1 MTGWNADN
9 AAGPAGAGAVTVLD
23 GSSFCLTASNGDMLS
38 GSPHGAFFH
47 DTRYISEW
55 NITVDDAPLE
65 ALAATALEP
74 FQALFIGRVRGHV
87 GSADPPLLIE
97 RERIIGAGLTE
108 TITIENHLAVP
119 NNFRLALTVNADFA
133 DLFDVKDGRAAS
145 PGPRQ
150 VRMEGDSLLVECE
163 GAGRRHGLAVRAP
176 GATLE
181 AHRLILT
188 PTIPAHGKWTQS
200 FTATPYLDGQ
210 ALISTA
216 AYGTAEVS
224 AEARKR
230 LSSWRMSMPI
240 PNLGDASVQNTI
252 LRSQEDLGSLRIFD
266 PGHPDR
272 VVAAAG
278 APWFM
283 ALFGRDSLLSSL
295 MSLLLD
301 PSLALGTL
309 QTLADHQGKEVNPA
323 TEEEPGRILHEVRL
337 GTSTESV
344 LGGRSIYYGTADATP
359 LFVTILS
366 ELGRWGL
373 ETDAVRALVPA
384 ADRALAWIENYGDRD
399 GDGFVEYQRQTE
411 HGLINQGWKDSW
423 DGINFADG
431 SLARGPIALCE
442 VQAYTYGA
450 YVGRALMAVADND
463 RKTADLW
470 TAKAIRLKEAFN
482 ERFWLPDR
490 GYFAIALDGD
500 KKPVDAL
507 ASNMGHCLWMGIVD
521 TDKAAQVAE
530 RLMSPEMF
538 TGWGIRTLAS
548 TMGAYNPLS
557 YHNGSVWPHDSTLV
571 AHGLMRYG
579 FIEEAQRIAYGLFE
593 AAEHFGG
600 RLPELFCGLDRARF
614 PHPVPY
620 PAACSPQAWAAA
632 APIHLI
638 RMLMRFDPALPWNE
652 LWLAPELPKGFGQF
666 KVDNVPF
673 AGNRLAINIRQDS
686 VTVDGLPDSI
696 RLRLEARP
704 ALRDLLNLRKYPAHR
719 LHQ

>member
-23 GSSFCLTASNGDMLS
+23 GSSFCLTASNGDMLP

-47 DTRYISEW
+47 DTRYITGW
-55 NITVDDAPLE
+55 NIRVDDLPLE

-74 FQALFIGRVRGHV
+74 FRALFIGRVGGHA
-87 GSADPPLLIE
+87 GSGDTPLLIE
-97 RERIIGAGLTE
+97 RERTIGAGLTE

-119 NNFRLALTVNADFA
+119 NSFTLVLTVAADFA
-133 DLFDVKDGRAAS
+133 DLFEVKDGRTPS
-145 PGPRQ
+145 PSQQTRRTQ
-150 VRMEGDSLLVECE
+150 GDALVLESE
-163 GAGRRHGLAVRAP
+163 GAGRRYGLTVHAP
-176 GATLE
+176 GATFGDHELVF
-181 AHRLILT
+181 RSI
-188 PTIPAHGKWTQS
+188 IPPHGKWTQT

-210 ALISTA
+210 EVISNA
-216 AYGTAEVS
+216 IYGTAGVS
-224 AEARKR
+224 AGARQR

-240 PNLGDASVQNTI
+240 ANLGDASVQNTI

-266 PGHPDR
+266 PDHPER
-272 VVAAAG
+272 IVAAAG

-309 QTLADHQGKEVNPA
+309 QTLADHQGKEVNPV

-359 LFVTILS
+359 LFVSILG
-366 ELGRWGL
+366 ELGRWGV
-373 ETDAVRALVPA
+373 ESAAVHDLLPA

-431 SLARGPIALCE
+431 SLAQGPIALCE

-450 YVGRALMAVADND
+450 YIGRALMALHDGDTAA
-463 RKTADLW
+463 ADLW
-470 TAKAIRLKEAFN
+470 TAKAVRLKEAFN

-500 KKPVDAL
+500 KRPVDAL

-530 RLMSPEMF
+530 RLMSREMF

-557 YHNGSVWPHDSTLV
+557 YHNGSVWPHDSTLA

-614 PHPVPY
+614 PHPLPY

-638 RMLMRFDPALPWNE
+638 RMLMRFDPAIPWNE
-652 LWLAPELPKGFGQF
+652 LWLAPELPQGFGQF
-666 KVDNVPF
+666 RVDNVPF
-673 AGNRLAINIRQDS
+673 AGSRLVINITQQS
-686 VTVDGLPDSI
+686 ITGEGLPESTK
-696 RLRLEARP
+696 LRCEVRP
-704 ALRDLLNLRKYPAHR
+704 ALQELLNLTRTK
-719 LHQ
+719 

>member
-1 MTGWNADN
+1 
-9 AAGPAGAGAVTVLD
+9 
-23 GSSFCLTASNGDMLS
+23 
-38 GSPHGAFFH
+38 
-47 DTRYISEW
+47 
-55 NITVDDAPLE
+55 
-65 ALAATALEP
+65 
-74 FQALFIGRVRGHV
+74 
-87 GSADPPLLIE
+87 
-97 RERIIGAGLTE
+97 
-108 TITIENHLAVP
+108 
-119 NNFRLALTVNADFA
+119 
-133 DLFDVKDGRAAS
+133 
-145 PGPRQ
+145 
-150 VRMEGDSLLVECE
+150 
-163 GAGRRHGLAVRAP
+163 
-176 GATLE
+176 
-181 AHRLILT
+181 
-188 PTIPAHGKWTQS
+188 
-200 FTATPYLDGQ
+200 
-210 ALISTA
+210 
-216 AYGTAEVS
+216 
-224 AEARKR
+224 
-230 LSSWRMSMPI
+230 MPI
-240 PNLGDASVQNTI
+240 PNLGDAAVQDTI

-266 PGHPDR
+266 PDHPDR
-272 VVAAAG
+272 IVAAAG

-309 QTLADHQGKEVNPA
+309 QTLADHQGKEVNPS

-359 LFVTILS
+359 LFVAILS

-373 ETDAVRALVPA
+373 ETDAVHALLPA

-431 SLARGPIALCE
+431 SIAQGPIALCE

-450 YVGRALMAVADND
+450 YVGRALMALGDGD
-463 RKTADLW
+463 TETADRW
-470 TAKAIRLKEAFN
+470 TAKAARLKEAFN

-530 RLMSPEMF
+530 HLMSPEMF

-548 TMGAYNPLS
+548 SMGAYNPLS
-557 YHNGSVWPHDSTLV
+557 YHNGSVWPHDSALA

-579 FIEEAQRIAYGLFE
+579 FIDEAQRIAYGLFE
-593 AAEHFGG
+593 AADHFGG
-600 RLPELFCGLDRARF
+600 RLPELFCGLDRARY
-614 PHPVPY
+614 PKPVPY

-638 RMLMRFDPALPWNE
+638 RMLMRFDPAVPWNE
-652 LWLAPELPKGFGQF
+652 LWLAPELPR
-666 KVDNVPF
+666 VSDSSVWTMS
-673 AGNRLAINIRQDS
+673 RL
-686 VTVDGLPDSI
+686 P
-696 RLRLEARP
+696 ARGSP
-704 ALRDLLNLRKYPAHR
+704 STSPRTR
-719 LHQ
+719 

>member
-1 MTGWNADN
+1 MSGWNTDN
-9 AAGPAGAGAVTVLD
+9 AAGPAGAGAVTILD
-23 GSSFCLTASNGDMLS
+23 GSSFCITAPNGDMIP

-47 DTRYISEW
+47 DTRYIAAW
-55 NITVDDAPLE
+55 NLSVDDFRLE
-65 ALAATALEP
+65 ALASTAKDP
-74 FQALFIGRVRGHV
+74 FRAVFVCRVCGPV
-87 GSADPPLLIE
+87 GTADIPLLIE
-97 RERIIGAGLTE
+97 RERTIGAGLTE
-108 TITIENHLAVP
+108 TITVENHLAVP
-119 NNFRLALTVNADFA
+119 KDCRLALTVTADFA
-133 DLFDVKDGRAAS
+133 DLFEVKDGRPAS
-145 PGPRQ
+145 SGKQ
-150 VRMEGDSLLVECE
+150 HVHIEGDTLLLECG
-163 GAGRRHGLAVRAP
+163 GAGRRYGLAIRAE
-176 GATLE
+176 GAVFE
-181 AHRLILT
+181 GGRLILS
-188 PTIPAHGKWTQS
+188 PTIPAQGMWTGTVS
-200 FTATPYLDGQ
+200 AMPYLNGQ
-210 ALISTA
+210 EVISA
-216 AYGTAEVS
+216 GAYGTQGDWS
-224 AEARKR
+224 EARQR
-230 LSSWRMSMPI
+230 LLSWRMSMPI
-240 PNLGDASVQNTI
+240 PNLAAAAVQETI

-266 PGHPDR
+266 PDHPDR

-309 QTLADHQGKEVNPA
+309 QTLADHQGKEVNSD

-337 GTSTESV
+337 GTSAESV
-344 LGGRSIYYGTADATP
+344 LGGRSVYYGTADATP
-359 LFVTILS
+359 LFVAILS

-373 ETDAVRALVPA
+373 ESDAVQALLPA

-431 SLARGPIALCE
+431 SLAHGPIALCE

-450 YVGRALMAVADND
+450 YVGRALMALHSGDTE
-463 RKTADLW
+463 TADLW

-482 ERFWLPDR
+482 ERFWMPDR

-500 KKPVDAL
+500 KKPVDAM

-579 FIEEAQRIAYGLFE
+579 FIEDAQRIAYGLFE
-593 AAEHFGG
+593 AASYFGG

-614 PHPVPY
+614 PTPVPY
-620 PAACSPQAWAAA
+620 PAACSPQAWASA
-632 APIHLI
+632 APIHLL

-652 LWLAPELPKGFGQF
+652 LWLAPELPKDFGQF
-666 KVDNVPF
+666 RIDNVPL
-673 AGNRLAINIRQDS
+673 AGNRITINITQNS
-686 VTVDGLPDSI
+686 ITVDGLPDSVQ
-696 RLRLEARP
+696 LRLEARP
-704 ALRDLLNLRKYPAHR
+704 ALRELLNLARVT
-719 LHQ
+719 

>member
-1 MTGWNADN
+1 MSGWNADN
-9 AAGPAGAGAVTVLD
+9 AAGSAGAGAVTVLD
-23 GSSFCLTASNGDMLS
+23 GSSFCVTAPNGDMLP

-47 DTRYISEW
+47 DTRYIAAW
-55 NITVDDAPLE
+55 NLSVDDAALE
-65 ALAATALEP
+65 ALAGTAVEP
-74 FQALFIGRVRGHV
+74 FRALFIGRVGGRS
-87 GSADPPLLIE
+87 GSAETPLLIK
-97 RERIIGAGLTE
+97 RERTIGAGLSE
-108 TITIENHLAVP
+108 IVTIENHLAVP
-119 NNFRLALTVNADFA
+119 YVCTSALSVDADFA
-133 DLFDVKDGRAAS
+133 DLFEVKDGRPAS
-145 PGPRQ
+145 PGQQR
-150 VRMEGDSLLVECE
+150 VRMEGDSLLLECE
-163 GAGRRHGLAVRAP
+163 GAGRRPGLAVRAA
-176 GATLE
+176 GAVFEGGRLVFTL
-181 AHRLILT
+181 
-188 PTIPAHGKWTQS
+188 TIPAHGKWTQT

-210 ALISTA
+210 PVMSA
-216 AYGTAEVS
+216 AAHGTLGVS
-224 AEARKR
+224 SEARQR
-230 LSSWRMSMPI
+230 LFSWRMSMPI
-240 PNLGDASVQNTI
+240 PNLGDASVQHTI

-266 PGHPDR
+266 PDHPDR
-272 VVAAAG
+272 IVAAAG

-309 QTLADHQGKEVNPA
+309 QTLADHQGKEVDPA

-359 LFVTILS
+359 LFVAILS

-373 ETDAVRALVPA
+373 ESEAVHALLPA

-399 GDGFVEYQRQTE
+399 GDGFVEYQRKTE

-450 YVGRALMAVADND
+450 YVGRALMALDD
-463 RKTADLW
+463 GDTDTADLW
-470 TAKAIRLKEAFN
+470 TAKAVHLKEAFN

-490 GYFAIALDGD
+490 GYFAVALDGD

-507 ASNMGHCLWMGIVD
+507 TSNMGHCLWMGIVD

-557 YHNGSVWPHDSTLV
+557 YHNGSVWPHDSALI

-579 FIEEAQRIAYGLFE
+579 FIEEAQRIAYGLFQ
-593 AAEHFGG
+593 AADRFGG
-600 RLPELFCGLDRARF
+600 RLPELFCGLDRTTY
-614 PHPVPY
+614 PNPVPY

-666 KVDNVPF
+666 RVDNIPL
-673 AGNRLAINIRQDS
+673 AGNRIAINITENAI
-686 VTVDGLPDSI
+686 TVDGLPDSVN
-696 RLRLEARP
+696 LRLEARP
-704 ALRDLLNLRKYPAHR
+704 ALRDLLNLAGRE
-719 LHQ
+719 

>member
-1 MTGWNADN
+1 MSGWNADN

-23 GSSFCLTASNGDMLS
+23 GSSFCLTASNGDMRP

-47 DTRYISEW
+47 DTRYITEW
-55 NITVDDAPLE
+55 NISVDDSPLE

-74 FQALFIGRVRGHV
+74 FRAVFIGRVSGHV
-87 GSADPPLLIE
+87 GSADTPLLIE

-119 NNFRLALTVNADFA
+119 NTFRLALTVKADFA
-133 DLFDVKDGRAAS
+133 DLFEVKDGRPAS
-145 PGPRQ
+145 PGQ
-150 VRMEGDSLLVECE
+150 QEVRIEGDSLLLECQ

-176 GATLE
+176 GAALE
-181 AHRLILT
+181 AHRLLFT
-188 PTIPAHGKWTQS
+188 PTIPAHGNWTQA

-210 ALISTA
+210 EVISTA
-216 AYGTAEVS
+216 AYGTGGVS
-224 AEARKR
+224 SEARQR
-230 LSSWRMSMPI
+230 LFSWRMSMPI

-266 PGHPDR
+266 PDHPDR
-272 VVAAAG
+272 IVAAAG

-359 LFVTILS
+359 LFVAILS

-373 ETDAVRALVPA
+373 ETDAVHALLPA

-431 SLARGPIALCE
+431 SLAQGPIALCE

-450 YVGRALMAVADND
+450 YVGRALMALHDGD
-463 RKTADLW
+463 TETADLW
-470 TAKAIRLKEAFN
+470 TAKAVRLKEAFN

-521 TDKAAQVAE
+521 TDKAAQIVE
-530 RLMSPEMF
+530 HLMSPEMF

-557 YHNGSVWPHDSTLV
+557 YHNGSVWPHDSALV

-600 RLPELFCGLDRARF
+600 RLPELFCGLDRTRF
-614 PHPVPY
+614 PVPVPY

-652 LWLAPELPKGFGQF
+652 LWLAPELPRGFGQF
-666 KVDNVPF
+666 RVDNVPF
-673 AGNRLAINIRQDS
+673 AGHRLAINITQNS
-686 VTVDGLPDSI
+686 VTVDGLPESI
-696 RLRLEARP
+696 KLRLEARP
-704 ALRDLLNLRKYPAHR
+704 ALRELLNLTRTK
-719 LHQ
+719 

>member
-1 MTGWNADN
+1 MSGWNADN
-9 AAGPAGAGAVTVLD
+9 AAGPAGAGAITVLD
-23 GSSFCLTASNGDMLS
+23 GSSFCLTAATGDMLA

-47 DTRYISEW
+47 DTRYINEW
-55 NITVDDAPLE
+55 NLRVDDAPLE
-65 ALAATALEP
+65 ALAATVQEP
-74 FQALFIGRVRGHV
+74 FRALFIGRINGH
-87 GSADPPLLIE
+87 GSSVDTPVLIE
-97 RERIIGAGLTE
+97 RERVIGAGLTE

-119 NNFRLALTVNADFA
+119 NTFTLALTVSADFA
-133 DLFDVKDGRAAS
+133 DLFEVKDGRAAS
-145 PGPRQ
+145 PGKQ
-150 VRMEGDSLLVECE
+150 HVRMEGDSLLIE
-163 GAGRRHGLAVRAP
+163 GESAGRVHGLSVHAP

-181 AHRLILT
+181 GHRLIFT
-188 PTIPAHGKWTQS
+188 PTIPAHGEWSQAV
-200 FTATPYLDGQ
+200 TATPYLDGQ
-210 ALISTA
+210 EVISTA
-216 AYGTAEVS
+216 AFGTAEVS
-224 AEARKR
+224 AEARQR

-240 PNLGDASVQNTI
+240 PNLGDASVQETI

-266 PGHPDR
+266 PNHPDR
-272 VVAAAG
+272 IVAAAG

-283 ALFGRDSLLSSL
+283 ALFGRDSLLTSL

-337 GTSTESV
+337 GAQTERV

-359 LFVTILS
+359 LFVAILS
-366 ELGRWGL
+366 ELSRWGL
-373 ETDAVRALVPA
+373 EPDTVHALLPA

-431 SLARGPIALCE
+431 SLAQGPIALCE

-450 YVGRALMAVADND
+450 YVGRALMALDD
-463 RKTADLW
+463 GDTETADRC
-470 TAKAIRLKEAFN
+470 TAKAVRLKEAFN
-482 ERFWLPDR
+482 ERFWLPDK
-490 GYFAIALDGD
+490 GYFAVALDGD

-507 ASNMGHCLWMGIVD
+507 TSNMGHCLWTGIVD
-521 TDKAAQVAE
+521 ADKAAQVAE

-538 TGWGIRTLAS
+538 TGWGVRTLAS

-557 YHNGSVWPHDSTLV
+557 YHNGSVWPHDSTVV

-614 PHPVPY
+614 PQPVPY

-638 RMLMRFDPALPWNE
+638 RMLMRFDPCLPWNE
-652 LWLAPELPKGFGQF
+652 LWLAPELPRGFGQF
-666 KVDNVPF
+666 RVDNVPL
-673 AGNRLAINIRQDS
+673 AGRRIAINITEGS

-696 RLRLEARP
+696 NLRLEARP
-704 ALRDLLNLRKYPAHR
+704 ALSELLNLTRTR
-719 LHQ
+719 

>member
-1 MTGWNADN
+1 MMSGWNADN
-9 AAGPAGAGAVTVLD
+9 GAGPAGAGAVTVLD
-23 GSSFCLTASNGDMLS
+23 GSSFCLTSSNGDMHP

-47 DTRYISEW
+47 DTRYIAEW
-55 NITVDDAPLE
+55 NVSLDDAPLE

-74 FQALFIGRVRGHV
+74 FRALFIGRVGGHA
-87 GSADPPLLIE
+87 GSADVPSLIE

-119 NNFRLALTVNADFA
+119 NTFKLALTVRADFA
-133 DLFDVKDGRAAS
+133 DLFEVKDGTPAS
-145 PGPRQ
+145 PGKQQ
-150 VRMEGDSLLVECE
+150 VLIEGDSLILECV
-163 GAGRRHGLAVRAP
+163 GAGRRYGLVIRAP
-176 GATLE
+176 GAAVE
-181 AHRLILT
+181 AHRLVFT
-188 PTIPAHGKWTQS
+188 PTIPAHGKWTQR

-210 ALISTA
+210 EVISTA
-216 AYGTAEVS
+216 SYGTTEVS
-224 AEARKR
+224 AMARKR

-240 PNLGDASVQNTI
+240 PNLGDASVQTTI

-266 PGHPDR
+266 PNHPDR
-272 VVAAAG
+272 IVAAAG

-337 GTSTESV
+337 GNTTESV
-344 LGGRSIYYGTADATP
+344 LGGSSIYYGTADATP
-359 LFVTILS
+359 LFVGILS

-373 ETDAVRALVPA
+373 EPEAVHALLPA

-450 YVGRALMAVADND
+450 YVGRALMALDEGD
-463 RKTADLW
+463 TETADLCS
-470 TAKAIRLKEAFN
+470 AKAVRLKEAFN

-500 KKPVDAL
+500 KEPVDAL

-521 TDKAAQVAE
+521 TDKAKQVAE

-538 TGWGIRTLAS
+538 SGWGIRTLAS
-548 TMGAYNPLS
+548 NMGAYNPLS
-557 YHNGSVWPHDSTLV
+557 YHNGSVWPHDSTLA

-600 RLPELFCGLDRARF
+600 RLPELFCGLDRTRF
-614 PHPVPY
+614 PSPVPY

-638 RMLMRFDPALPWNE
+638 RMLMRFDPVLPWHE
-652 LWLAPELPKGFGQF
+652 LWLAPELPQGFGHF
-666 KVDNVPF
+666 RVDNVPL
-673 AGNRLAINIRQDS
+673 AGHRLAIDITQDTIR
-686 VTVDGLPDSI
+686 VDGLPDSI
-696 RLRLEARP
+696 KLRLEARP
-704 ALRDLLNLRKYPAHR
+704 ALREILNLTRMK
-719 LHQ
+719 

>member
-1 MTGWNADN
+1 MTGWNAEN
-9 AAGPAGAGAVTVLD
+9 AAGPAGVGALTVLD
-23 GSSFCLTASNGDMLS
+23 GSSFCLTASNGDMLP

-55 NITVDDAPLE
+55 NISVDDVPIE

-74 FQALFIGRVRGHV
+74 FRALFIGRGGGLV
-87 GSADPPLLIE
+87 GSIDTPMLIE

-108 TITIENHLAVP
+108 TVSIENHMAVP
-119 NNFRLALTVNADFA
+119 KTCRLVLTVNADFA
-133 DLFDVKDGRAAS
+133 DLFDVKDGRPAS
-145 PGPRQ
+145 RGKQR
-150 VRMEGDSLLVECE
+150 VRMEGDTLILECV
-163 GAGRRHGLAVRAP
+163 GGDRRHGLAVRAP
-176 GATLE
+176 GAALE
-181 AHRLILT
+181 AHRLIFT
-188 PTIPAHGKWTQS
+188 PTIPAHTKWTQT
-200 FTATPYLDGQ
+200 FTATPHLEGK
-210 ALISTA
+210 AVISTA
-216 AYGTAEVS
+216 TYGTAEVAS
-224 AEARKR
+224 EAQQR
-230 LSSWRMSMPI
+230 LFSWRMSMPI
-240 PNLGDASVQNTI
+240 PNLGNASVQHTI
-252 LRSQEDLGSLRIFD
+252 VRSQEDLGSLRIFD
-266 PGHPDR
+266 PDHPDR
-272 VVAAAG
+272 IVAAAG

-301 PSLALGTL
+301 PSLTLGTL
-309 QTLADHQGKEVNPA
+309 QTLADHQGKELNPT

-359 LFVTILS
+359 LFVAILS

-373 ETDAVRALVPA
+373 ETDAVHALLPA

-399 GDGFVEYQRQTE
+399 GDGFVEYQRQTD

-431 SLARGPIALCE
+431 SLAQGPIALCE
-442 VQAYTYGA
+442 VQAYVYGA
-450 YVGRALMAVADND
+450 YVGRALMALDD
-463 RKTADLW
+463 DDTETADFW
-470 TAKAIRLKEAFN
+470 TTKAVRLKEAFN

-490 GYFAIALDGD
+490 GYFAIALDGT

-557 YHNGSVWPHDSTLV
+557 YHNGSVWPHDSTLI

-579 FIEEAQRIAYGLFE
+579 FIEEAQQIAYGLFE
-593 AAEHFGG
+593 AAEHFDG

-614 PHPVPY
+614 PKPVPY

-666 KVDNVPF
+666 RVDNVPF
-673 AGNRLAINIRQDS
+673 AGNRLTINITQDAL
-686 VTVDGLPDSI
+686 TVEGLPESI
-696 RLRLEARP
+696 TLRREARP
-704 ALRDLLNLRKYPAHR
+704 ALRELLNLTRTR
-719 LHQ
+719 

>member
-1 MTGWNADN
+1 MSGWNADN

-23 GSSFCLTASNGDMLS
+23 GSSFCLTASDGDMHS

-55 NITVDDAPLE
+55 NVSVDDVPLE
-65 ALAATALEP
+65 ALAATAVEP
-74 FQALFIGRVRGHV
+74 FRAVFIGRLSGHS
-87 GSADPPLLIE
+87 GSADTPLLIE

-119 NNFRLALTVNADFA
+119 NTLRLALSVNADFA
-133 DLFDVKDGRAAS
+133 DLFEVKDGRPAS
-145 PGPRQ
+145 PGQQQIRI
-150 VRMEGDSLLVECE
+150 EGDSLLLECE
-163 GAGRRHGLAVRAP
+163 GEGRRHGLVVRAP
-176 GATLE
+176 GAAVE
-181 AHRLILT
+181 GHRLVCT
-188 PTIPAHGKWTQS
+188 VTIPAHGKWAQT
-200 FTATPYLDGQ
+200 FTATPYLNGQ
-210 ALISTA
+210 AVISTA
-216 AYGTAEVS
+216 AYGTDEVS
-224 AEARKR
+224 SEARHR
-230 LSSWRMSMPI
+230 LFSWRMSMPI
-240 PNLGDASVQNTI
+240 PNLGDASVRNTI

-266 PGHPDR
+266 PDHPDR

-309 QTLADHQGKEVNPA
+309 QTLADHQGKEVNPD

-359 LFVTILS
+359 LFVGILS

-373 ETDAVRALVPA
+373 EPEAVHALLPA

-431 SLARGPIALCE
+431 SLAQGPIALCE

-450 YVGRALMAVADND
+450 YVGRALMALDDGDTEA
-463 RKTADLW
+463 ADLW
-470 TAKAIRLKEAFN
+470 AGRAVRLKEAFN

-490 GYFAIALDGD
+490 GYFAVALDGD

-521 TDKAAQVAE
+521 TDKAAQVAAH
-530 RLMSPEMF
+530 LMSTEMF

-557 YHNGSVWPHDSTLV
+557 YHNGSVWPHDSALI

-579 FIEEAQRIAYGLFE
+579 FIDEAQRIAYGLFE

-600 RLPELFCGLDRARF
+600 RLPELFCGLDRERF
-614 PHPVPY
+614 PNPVPY

-666 KVDNVPF
+666 RIDNVPF
-673 AGNRLAINIRQDS
+673 AGNRLTINITQDS
-686 VTVDGLPDSI
+686 VTVDGLPESI
-696 RLRLEARP
+696 KLRLEARP
-704 ALRDLLNLRKYPAHR
+704 ALRELLNLTRTK
-719 LHQ
+719 

>member
-1 MTGWNADN
+1 MSGWNTDN
-9 AAGPAGAGAVTVLD
+9 AAGPAGARALTILD
-23 GSSFCLTASNGDMLS
+23 GSSFCITAPNGDMIS

-47 DTRYISEW
+47 DTRYISTW
-55 NITVDDAPLE
+55 NLTIDDLPLE
-65 ALAATALEP
+65 VLASTVQDPFRALLVCRACGPVE
-74 FQALFIGRVRGHV
+74 R
-87 GSADPPLLIE
+87 ADIPLLIE
-97 RERIIGAGLTE
+97 RERSIGAGLTE
-108 TITIENHLAVP
+108 TITVENHLAVP
-119 NNFRLALTVNADFA
+119 KNCTLALTVNADFA
-133 DLFDVKDGRAAS
+133 DLFEVKNGRPAS
-145 PGPRQ
+145 PGKQ
-150 VRMEGDSLLVECE
+150 QFNVAGDNFLLESE
-163 GAGRRHGLAVRAP
+163 RAGRRYGLAIRAV
-176 GATLE
+176 GAVFE
-181 AHRLILT
+181 GGRFIFSQ
-188 PTIPAHGKWTQS
+188 TIPAQGTWTVTL
-200 FTATPYLDGQ
+200 TALPYLNGQ
-210 ALISTA
+210 EVISSG
-216 AYGTAEVS
+216 AYGTQGDWSQAQQ
-224 AEARKR
+224 R
-230 LSSWRMSMPI
+230 LLSWRMSMPI
-240 PNLGDASVQNTI
+240 PNLNDAAVQETI

-266 PGHPDR
+266 PDHPDR

-309 QTLADHQGKEVNPA
+309 QTLADHQGKEVNPD

-337 GTSTESV
+337 GTGAESV
-344 LGGRSIYYGTADATP
+344 LGGRSVYYGTADATP
-359 LFVTILS
+359 LFVAILS

-373 ETDAVRALVPA
+373 ETDAVQALLPA

-399 GDGFVEYQRQTE
+399 GDGFVEYQRRTE

-431 SLARGPIALCE
+431 SLAHGPIALCE
-442 VQAYTYGA
+442 VQGYTYGA
-450 YVGRALMAVADND
+450 YVGRALMALHAGDTE
-463 RKTADLW
+463 TADLW
-470 TAKAIRLKEAFN
+470 TAKAVRLKEAFN

-579 FIEEAQRIAYGLFE
+579 FIEDAQRIAYGLFE
-593 AAEHFGG
+593 AADYFGG

-614 PHPVPY
+614 PTPVPY

-666 KVDNVPF
+666 RIDNVPL
-673 AGNRLAINIRQDS
+673 AGNRIAINISQNS
-686 VTVDGLPDSI
+686 ITVDGLPASVQ
-696 RLRLEARP
+696 LRLEARP
-704 ALRDLLNLRKYPAHR
+704 ALRELLNLTRMT
-719 LHQ
+719 

>member
-9 AAGPAGAGAVTVLD
+9 AAGPAGTGAVTVLD
-23 GSSFCLTASNGDMLS
+23 GSSFCLSASSGDMLP

-47 DTRYISEW
+47 DTRYIAEW
-55 NITVDDAPLE
+55 NISVDEAPLE
-65 ALAATALEP
+65 ALAATAVEP
-74 FQALFIGRVRGHV
+74 YRALFIGRASGYP
-87 GSADPPLLIE
+87 GGTDTPLLIE
-97 RERIIGAGLTE
+97 RERTLGAVLTE
-108 TITIENHLAVP
+108 TVSVENHSAVP
-119 NNFRLALTVNADFA
+119 TTLRLGLTVSTDFA
-133 DLFDVKDGRAAS
+133 DLFEVKDGRTSS
-145 PGPRQ
+145 PSEQR
-150 VRMEGDSLLVECE
+150 VRMDGDNLILEAE
-163 GAGRRHGLAVRAP
+163 EAGRLEGLAVYAP
-176 GATLE
+176 GAALRGHE
-181 AHRLILT
+181 LVFT
-188 PTIPAHGKWTQS
+188 PVIPGHGVWTQT
-200 FTATPYLDGQ
+200 FTATPYLNRQ
-210 ALISTA
+210 PVLSTA
-216 AYGTAEVS
+216 TYGS
-224 AEARKR
+224 AGDPVDSRQR
-230 LSSWRMSMPI
+230 LFSWRMSMPI

-252 LRSQEDLGSLRIFD
+252 LHSQEDLGSLRIFD
-266 PGHPDR
+266 PDHPDR

-309 QTLADHQGKEVNPA
+309 QTLADHQGREVNPL

-359 LFVTILS
+359 LFVSILG

-373 ETDAVRALVPA
+373 ESGAVHALLPA

-431 SLARGPIALCE
+431 SLAQGPIALCE

-450 YVGRALMAVADND
+450 YVGRALMALHDGDAEAAD
-463 RKTADLW
+463 RW
-470 TAKAIRLKEAFN
+470 TAKAVQLKEAFN

-521 TDKAAQVAE
+521 TDKATQVAE
-530 RLMSPEMF
+530 HLMSPEMF

-557 YHNGSVWPHDSTLV
+557 YHNGSVWPHDSTLA

-600 RLPELFCGLDRARF
+600 RLPELFCGMDRTRF
-614 PHPVPY
+614 PSPVPY
-620 PAACSPQAWAAA
+620 PAACAPQAWAAA

-638 RMLMRFDPALPWNE
+638 RMLMRFDPALPWDE
-652 LWLAPELPKGFGQF
+652 LWVAPELPKGFGQF
-666 KVDNVPF
+666 RVDNVPF
-673 AGNRLAINIRQDS
+673 AGSRLTIDITKDLT
-686 VTVDGLPDSI
+686 TVEGLPQHI
-696 RLRLEARP
+696 KLRREVRP
-704 ALRDLLNLRKYPAHR
+704 ALQELLNLTRTK
-719 LHQ
+719 

>member
-1 MTGWNADN
+1 MSGWNADN
-9 AAGPAGAGAVTVLD
+9 AAGPLGAGAVTILD
-23 GSSFCLTASNGDMLS
+23 GSSFCITAPNGDMVP

-47 DTRYISEW
+47 DTRYITGW
-55 NITVDDAPLE
+55 NLSVNDAQLE

-74 FQALFIGRVRGHV
+74 FRAQFIGRVSGRAG
-87 GSADPPLLIE
+87 GADTPLLIE
-97 RERIIGAGLTE
+97 RERTIGAGLTE
-108 TITIENHLAVP
+108 TITVENHSGAP
-119 NNFRLALTVNADFA
+119 KDCTLALTVTADFA
-133 DLFDVKDGRAAS
+133 DLFEVKDGRPAS
-145 PGPRQ
+145 RGKQ
-150 VRMEGDSLLVECE
+150 NVRLEGDCLLLESE
-163 GAGRRHGLAVRAP
+163 SGGRRYGLAVRSE
-176 GATLE
+176 GAAFE
-181 AHRLILT
+181 AHRLVFN
-188 PTIPAHGKWTQS
+188 PTIPAHGKWTQTV
-200 FTATPYLDGQ
+200 TATPYLNGE
-210 ALISTA
+210 AVISAA
-216 AYGTAEVS
+216 AYGTTGVS
-224 AEARKR
+224 SEAQR
-230 LSSWRMSMPI
+230 LLSWRMSMPI
-240 PNLGDASVQNTI
+240 PNLGDAAVQDTI

-266 PGHPDR
+266 PDHPDR
-272 VVAAAG
+272 TVAAAG

-283 ALFGRDSLLSSL
+283 ALFGRDSLISSL

-337 GTSTESV
+337 GASTESV

-359 LFVTILS
+359 LFVAVLS

-373 ETDAVRALVPA
+373 ETDAVHALLPA

-431 SLARGPIALCE
+431 SIAQGPIALCE

-450 YVGRALMAVADND
+450 YVGRALMALGDGD
-463 RKTADLW
+463 TETADRW
-470 TAKAIRLKEAFN
+470 AAKAARLKEAFN

-548 TMGAYNPLS
+548 SMGAYNPLS
-557 YHNGSVWPHDSTLV
+557 YHNGSVWPHDSALA

-579 FIEEAQRIAYGLFE
+579 FIDEAQRIAYGLFE
-593 AAEHFGG
+593 AADHFGG
-600 RLPELFCGLDRARF
+600 RLPELFSGLDRSRY
-614 PHPVPY
+614 PKPVPY

-638 RMLMRFDPALPWNE
+638 RTLMRFDPALPWNE

-666 KVDNVPF
+666 RVDNVPF
-673 AGNRLAINIRQDS
+673 AGKRLSINITQDS
-686 VTVDGLPDSI
+686 VTVDGLPESVQ
-696 RLRLEARP
+696 LLLEARP
-704 ALRDLLNLRKYPAHR
+704 ALLELLNLTRMK
-719 LHQ
+719 